1 MDSICLELKDVSKY
15 YVSGRNVTAALKGVS
30 LAFHKGEFVAI
41 TGESGSGKTTMANIL
56 GGILPFENG
65 ELIWQEQPTLQY
77 NEEDWENYRRDNVS
91 FIAQNYGILPGNSV
105 LDNVLSALKLAGW
118 EMKPAKVEA
127 KKLLQK
133 VELWKKRRRRA
144 ARLSS
149 GQKQRLAIARALAK
163 GAPVILA
170 DEPTGNLDPK
180 NSKMVIELLA
190 EAAKDRLV
198 IMITHDFKMAQDHV
212 TRRVSIH
219 DGRVRGDVVLRED
232 YSEVASES
240 ALPDEAGKTADSAAE
255 ITVDSGQK
263 RLNKK
268 NRGENGKRVEHG
280 KIGKTQKPGS
290 LLGWYIARL
299 QMRARPAWTGF
310 MALFFALTAFA
321 VFAFLGT
328 FIVSLDDTST
338 RIYDYSAFRNGDQER
353 LVLKKSDGTEF
364 AEEDYERIFQVSW
377 ISEIQRFDAVQD
389 VNYYY
394 QRDIDY
400 DLRYWLDSGLGKE
413 DEMHEDVIFLSDT
426 NFIQTVPVLREGEEF
441 LTAGKLPEH
450 MSEVVAVGDESLIGT
465 TISVHMLDN
474 KKWGVSNYITYEM
487 TVVGVTD
494 RGEGLYFDDRV
505 GQMFYRSINR
515 DGWLIGVDPELTGEM
530 VLVCENLNPFLP
542 SPLTGMADLNHPDET
557 VILQYAG
564 YHDSKNSNYA
574 ITSEEVFD
582 RIAYQGGYTQ
592 ISAYLADYSYTDRAI
607 SALGGLGY
615 VAVSPYRVSSVEVDA
630 EKSAERMTTL
640 VICMLALVVSVA
652 AQVAVLSAMFGLEM
666 KNYAQLSDLGLS
678 CRTGK
683 LSVLWQVLLL
693 TVIGQLATAGLVY
706 AAVTNLQAF
715 APKTGLLDDVLS
727 SNPAISFRPDSS
739 NLNIKPTGTG
749 VLDTLGD
756 TARGWIYDGIMKLHD
771 IVKYLEPIHI
781 AAICA
786 LHLAASLLVVLAV
799 CRNLRKQVFPYIQTN
814 TDVDLIELETEEVA
828 E

>member
-1 MDSICLELKDVSKY
+1 MDSICLELKEVSKY

-77 NEEDWENYRRDNVS
+77 NEEDWENYRRDNIS

-118 EMKPAKVEA
+118 EMKAAKAEA

-163 GAPVILA
+163 GAPVLLA

-180 NSKMVIELLA
+180 NSKKVIELLA

-198 IMITHDFKMAQDHV
+198 IMITHDFRMAQDHV

-232 YSEVASES
+232 Y
-240 ALPDEAGKTADSAAE
+240 TADKAE
-255 ITVDSGQK
+255 QKIEEDKSQEKGAKRLLKKKDRSEKAQK
-263 RLNKK
+263 R
-268 NRGENGKRVEHG
+268 G
-280 KIGKTQKPGS
+280 PG
-290 LLGWYIARL
+290 LGWYIARL

-364 AEEDYERIFQVSW
+364 TEEDYERIFQVSW

-413 DEMHEDVIFLSDT
+413 DEMHEEVIFLSDT
-426 NFIQTVPVLREGEEF
+426 NFIQTVPVLRDSEEF

-450 MSEVVAVGDESLIGT
+450 MNEVVAVGEESLIGT
-465 TISVHMLDN
+465 TVSVHMLDN
-474 KKWGVSNYITYEM
+474 KNWGVASYITYDM

-505 GQMFYRSINR
+505 GQMFYRAINR
-515 DGWLIGVDPELTGEM
+515 DRWVIGVNMELEGGM
-530 VLVCENLNPFLP
+530 VMPCQNLNSFMP
-542 SPLTGMADLNHPDET
+542 SPFNGISNLNQAGET
-557 VILQYAG
+557 VILEYAG
-564 YHDSKNSNYA
+564 FHDSKNSYYVE
-574 ITSEEVFD
+574 TSEEIFD
-582 RIAYQGGYTQ
+582 RISYQGGYTQ
-592 ISAYLADYSYTDRAI
+592 ISAYLTDYSYTDRAI

-615 VAVSPYRVSSVEVDA
+615 VAISPYRVSSVEVDA
-630 EKSAERMTTL
+630 DKSAERMTTL

-683 LSVLWQVLLL
+683 QSVLWQVLLL
-693 TVIGQLATAGLVY
+693 TAIGQLATVLLVY
-706 AAVTNLQAF
+706 AAVTNLEAF

-727 SNPAISFRPDSS
+727 SNPAISFSPDLS
-739 NLNIKPTGTG
+739 NVNLKPTGTG
-749 VLDTLGD
+749 VLDAPVD
-756 TARGWIYDGIMKLHD
+756 TVRGWIYNGILKLHD

-799 CRNLRKQVFPYIQTN
+799 CRNLRKQVFPYIQVN

-828 E
+828 K